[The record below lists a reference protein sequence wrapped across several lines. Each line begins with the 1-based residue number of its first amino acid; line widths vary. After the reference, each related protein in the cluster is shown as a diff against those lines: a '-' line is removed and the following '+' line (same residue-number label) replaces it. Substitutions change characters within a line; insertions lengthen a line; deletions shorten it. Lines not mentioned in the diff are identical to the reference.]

1 MATLLTT
8 GLTVQDYYK
17 NGGVLEFEL
26 DAREVGGNSTEF
38 EIFDSLKNKL
48 HIGFELP
55 PTVII
60 HDPAILGQ
68 IMALSDSW
76 TKLHAYTYVQ
86 DGSIVYKQLPSGRY
100 HARCKWN

>member
-8 GLTVQDYYK
+8 GLTVQGYYK

-26 DAREVGGNSTEF
+26 DAWEVGGNSTEF
-38 EIFDSLKNKL
+38 ETFHSLKNKL

-76 TKLHAYTYVQ
+76 TKLHAYTYAQ
-86 DGSIVYKQLPSGRY
+86 GGSIVFKQLPSGRY
-100 HARCKWN
+100 HARCEWN